1 MTPPPFRLEGLL
13 RVRRVQE
20 EQAVSVLADRRA
32 RLRDSD
38 AVRER
43 VLEELAGFGEPG
55 TDVDTLRAVATAR
68 ASIAARLGELRMQRS
83 ALLPEVEAAAALHA
97 EARRR
102 VRGLER
108 LAAEHVRQAD
118 ADELRAEQNRLDEL
132 APHRAGGKG
141 R

>member
-1 MTPPPFRLEGLL
+1 MTPPAFRLEGLL

-38 AVRER
+38 ALRDR
-43 VLEELAGFGEPG
+43 ALQELAAFGEPG
-55 TDVDTLRAVATAR
+55 TDVDTLRAIAASR
-68 ASIAARLGELRMQRS
+68 ASSAARLGELQARRQ
-83 ALLPEVEAAAALHA
+83 ALVPEVDAARAAHA

-102 VRGLER
+102 VLGLER
-108 LAAEHVRQAD
+108 LEAEHARETIA
-118 ADELRAEQNRLDEL
+118 ETLRAEQLTIDEL
-132 APHRAGGKG
+132 ATTRAGGTE

>member
-1 MTPPPFRLEGLL
+1 MTPRGFRLEGLL

-38 AVRER
+38 ALRDR
-43 VLEELAGFGEPG
+43 ALQELAAFGEPG
-55 TDVDTLRAVATAR
+55 TDVDTLRAIAAAR
-68 ASIAARLGELRMQRS
+68 ASSAARLGELATLRQ
-83 ALLPEVEAAAALHA
+83 ALVPEVHAAQAAHA

-108 LAAEHVRQAD
+108 LEAEHDRRA
-118 ADELRAEQNRLDEL
+118 ADEELRTEQLRLDEL
-132 APHRAGGKG
+132 ATTRAGGTG